1 MQNKNNNQERGNMTQ
16 KIRMNTE
23 LRNKLF
29 NKIKHTFE
37 NEDTQEREAFL
48 KARETVNDE
57 YVIAQQ
63 FAKEVVERAYPP
75 EDVSVLRTFKK
86 KYGSPCDVV
95 AKDKCFYFAH
105 NEDKDEDGDI
115 KETKSHFDFG
125 LFGNLN
131 GSEYSDEDGKKFAF
145 AYFREDLKA
154 MDCNPDIY
162 AQQNENKDNPHK
174 TKHVDECLKA
184 LGKVGNSYSS
194 RDDSTGMTKT
204 FDDQYYLDVIGTS
217 YCRSRAIACTKD
229 EYTMFEQWRV
239 AKANLVSKHQ
249 TWIDTITKQ
258 CNQLKIGL
266 KAYRYLSEGV
276 ELATELG
283 IQVDEAELIRTNSTG
298 LTIYNP
304 SNLASMIKGMKNK
317 QSANTREAKILAR
330 KQYEESLN

>member
-1 MQNKNNNQERGNMTQ
+1 MTQ

-29 NKIKHTFE
+29 NKIKNVFE
-37 NEDTQEREAFL
+37 NEDTQEREAYL
-48 KARETVNDE
+48 QARENVDIE
-57 YVIAQQ
+57 YVRA
-63 FAKEVVERAYPP
+63 FALAKGIVERAYPE
-75 EDVSVLRTFKK
+75 EDVKVLRYFKS

-105 NEDKDEDGDI
+105 NEDKDEDGDT

-145 AYFREDLKA
+145 AYYREDLKA
-154 MDCNPDIY
+154 MDCNPDIF
-162 AQQNENKDNPHK
+162 AQQSENKDNPHK
-174 TKHVDECLKA
+174 TKHVDECTKA
-184 LGKVGNSYSS
+184 LGKSGSSYHSN
-194 RDDSTGMTKT
+194 DSDTGMAKT
-204 FDDQYYLDVIGTS
+204 FNDQYYLDVIGTS

-229 EYTMFEQWRV
+229 EYEQFEAWRI
-239 AKANLVSKHQ
+239 AKASLVVNHQ
-249 TWIDTITKQ
+249 KWIDTIMKQ
-258 CNQLKIGL
+258 CDQLKIGL
-266 KAYRYLSEGV
+266 KAYRYLSEGI

-317 QSANTREAKILAR
+317 HQSREAKILAR
-330 KQYEESLN
+330 KKYEESLN

>member
-1 MQNKNNNQERGNMTQ
+1 MQNKNNNQKGTMT

-29 NKIKHTFE
+29 NKIKNVFE
-37 NEDTQEREAFL
+37 NEDTQEKEAFL
-48 KARETVNDE
+48 QARESVDHHYKYASE
-57 YVIAQQ
+57 L
-63 FAKEVVERAYPP
+63 AKLVVERSYPTD
-75 EDVSVLRTFKK
+75 DVATLRHFKK

-105 NEDKDEDGDI
+105 NEDVDSEGDT

-131 GSEYSDEDGKKFAF
+131 GSEYGSDEGKKFAV
-145 AYFREDLKA
+145 AYYREDLKA

-162 AQQNENKDNPHK
+162 AQQSENKDNPHK
-174 TKHVDECLKA
+174 TKHVDECMKA
-184 LGKVGNSYSS
+184 LGYSGYNHS
-194 RDDSTGMTKT
+194 SGSDTNIGMAKT
-204 FDDQYYLDVIGTS
+204 FDEPYFLDVIGTS

-229 EYTMFEQWRV
+229 EYTEFEHWRI
-239 AKANLVSKHQ
+239 AKGNLVSKHQ
-249 TWIDTITKQ
+249 TWIDTIMKQ
-258 CNQLKIGL
+258 CDQLKIGL
-266 KAYRYLSEGV
+266 KAYRYLSEGI

-317 QSANTREAKILAR
+317 NQSREAKILAR
-330 KQYEESLN
+330 KKYEESLN

>member
-1 MQNKNNNQERGNMTQ
+1 MQNNKNRKDTMT

-37 NEDTQEREAFL
+37 NEDTQEREAYL
-48 KARETVNDE
+48 QSRE
-57 YVIAQQ
+57 YVDEQYQSASQL
-63 FAKEVVERAYPP
+63 AKEVVERSYPTD
-75 EDVSVLRTFKK
+75 DVATLRTFKK

-105 NEDKDEDGDI
+105 SEGEKDVDGDAV
-115 KETKSHFDFG
+115 EVKSHFDFG

-131 GSEYSDEDGKKFAF
+131 GSEYGSDEGKKFAT

-162 AQQNENKDNPHK
+162 AQQNDNKDNPHK
-174 TKHVDECLKA
+174 TKHVDECMKA
-184 LGKVGNSYSS
+184 LGQSNGSYSS
-194 RDDSTGMTKT
+194 NDNTGMTKS

-217 YCRSRAIACTKD
+217 YCRSRAIACTKN
-229 EYTMFEQWRV
+229 EYEKFEEWRI

-249 TWIDTITKQ
+249 SWIDTITKQ
-258 CNQLKIGL
+258 CDQLKIGL

-283 IQVDEAELIRTNSTG
+283 IQVEEAELIRTNSTG

-330 KQYEESLN
+330 KQYEESIN

>member
-1 MQNKNNNQERGNMTQ
+1 MA

-37 NEDTQEREAFL
+37 NEDTQEREAYL
-48 KARETVNDE
+48 QAREQVDSAYE
-57 YVIAQQ
+57 GASIL
-63 FAKEVVERAYPP
+63 AKEVVERSYPTD
-75 EDVSVLRTFKK
+75 DVATLRHFKN

-105 NEDKDEDGDI
+105 NEDTDDEGETT
-115 KETKSHFDFG
+115 ETKSHFDFG
-125 LFGNLN
+125 LFGNLD
-131 GSEYSDEDGKKFAF
+131 GSEYHDSEGKKFAF
-145 AYFREDLKA
+145 AYYREELKA
-154 MDCNPDIY
+154 KDCNPDIY
-162 AQQNENKDNPHK
+162 AQQNGKDDNPHK
-174 TKHVDECLKA
+174 TKHVDACLKA
-184 LGKVGNSYSS
+184 LGYSNQYSS
-194 RDDSTGMTKT
+194 NNDVGIGMTKD
-204 FDDQYYLDVIGTS
+204 FNQPYYLDVIGTS

-229 EYTMFEQWRV
+229 EYSKFEEWRI
-239 AKANLVSKHQ
+239 AKGNLVAKHQ
-249 TWIDTITKQ
+249 TWIDTIVKQ
-258 CNQLKIGL
+258 CDQLKIGL
-266 KAYRYLSEGV
+266 KAYRYLSEGI

-317 QSANTREAKILAR
+317 NQTREAKILAR

>member
-1 MQNKNNNQERGNMTQ
+1 MQINKNRKDTMS

-29 NKIKHTFE
+29 NKMKNVFE

-48 KARETVNDE
+48 QARETVD
-57 YVIAQQ
+57 QQ
-63 FAKEVVERAYPP
+63 YTMASELAKEVVERSYPTD
-75 EDVSVLRTFKK
+75 DVATLRHFKK

-105 NEDKDEDGDI
+105 SEDKDDEGET

-131 GSEYSDEDGKKFAF
+131 GSEYSSEDGKKFAF
-145 AYFREDLKA
+145 AYYREELKA
-154 MDCNPDIY
+154 KDCNPDIF

-174 TKHVDECLKA
+174 TKHVDECMKA
-184 LGKVGNSYSS
+184 LGNVGSNVYSN
-194 RDDSTGMTKT
+194 DDNTGMAKE
-204 FDDQYYLDVIGTS
+204 FNHPYFLDVIGTS

-229 EYTMFEQWRV
+229 EYEAFETWRI
-239 AKANLVSKHQ
+239 AKGNLVVNHQ
-249 TWIDTITKQ
+249 KWIDTIMKQ
-258 CNQLKIGL
+258 CDQLKIGL
-266 KAYRYLSEGV
+266 KAYRYLSEGI

-317 QSANTREAKILAR
+317 NQSREAKILAR
-330 KQYEESLN
+330 KKYEESLN

>member
-1 MQNKNNNQERGNMTQ
+1 MQINKNNRKDTMS

-29 NKIKHTFE
+29 NKMKNVFE
-37 NEDTQEREAFL
+37 NEDTQEREGYL
-48 KARETVNDE
+48 QAREEVDRQYE
-57 YVIAQQ
+57 KAHRLAVD
-63 FAKEVVERAYPP
+63 VVERSYPP

-105 NEDKDEDGDI
+105 NEDKDEDGDTT
-115 KETKSHFDFG
+115 ETKSHFDFG

-131 GSEYSDEDGKKFAF
+131 GSEYSSEDGKKFAF

-162 AQQNENKDNPHK
+162 AQQKENKDNPHK
-174 TKHVDECLKA
+174 TKHVDECSKA
-184 LGKVGNSYSS
+184 LGHSQSHSYSNG
-194 RDDSTGMTKT
+194 DHNGMTKT

-249 TWIDTITKQ
+249 TWIDTIQKQ
-258 CNQLKIGL
+258 CDQLKIGL
-266 KAYRYLSEGV
+266 KAYRYLSEGI

-283 IQVDEAELIRTNSTG
+283 IQIDEAELIRTNSTG

-317 QSANTREAKILAR
+317 HQSREAKILAR
-330 KQYEESLN
+330 KKYEESLN

>member
-1 MQNKNNNQERGNMTQ
+1 MS

-29 NKIKHTFE
+29 NKIKNVFE
-37 NEDTQEREAFL
+37 NEDTQEKEVYL
-48 KARETVNDE
+48 QAREDVDKQYFNASE
-57 YVIAQQ
+57 L
-63 FAKEVVERAYPP
+63 AKLVVSRSYPP
-75 EDVSVLRTFKK
+75 EDVAILRTFKK
-86 KYGSPCDVV
+86 KYGQPCDVV

-105 NEDKDEDGDI
+105 NEDVDDEGET

-131 GSEYSDEDGKKFAF
+131 GSEYNDEEGRKFAV

-174 TKHVDECLKA
+174 TKHVEECMKA
-184 LGKVGNSYSS
+184 LGYSGSGHYHNS
-194 RDDSTGMTKT
+194 DDNNNIGMTKD
-204 FDDQYYLDVIGTS
+204 FNAPYYLDVIGTS

-229 EYTMFEQWRV
+229 EYEAFETWRI
-239 AKANLVSKHQ
+239 AKGNLVSKHQ
-249 TWIDTITKQ
+249 TWIDTIQKQ
-258 CNQLKIGL
+258 CDQLKIGL
-266 KAYRYLSEGV
+266 KAYRYLSEGI

-283 IQVDEAELIRTNSTG
+283 IKVDEAELIRTNSTG

-317 QSANTREAKILAR
+317 NQSREAKILAR

>member
-1 MQNKNNNQERGNMTQ
+1 MS

-37 NEDTQEREAFL
+37 NEDTQEREL
-48 KARETVNDE
+48 YLQSRE
-57 YVIAQQ
+57 YVDEQYQSASEL
-63 FAKEVVERAYPP
+63 AKEVVERSYPID
-75 EDVSVLRTFKK
+75 DVATLRTFKK
-86 KYGSPCDVV
+86 KYGQPCDVV

-105 NEDKDEDGDI
+105 NEDTDEDGDT

-131 GSEYSDEDGKKFAF
+131 GSEYDSEDGKKFAF
-145 AYFREDLKA
+145 AYYREDLKA
-154 MDCNPDIY
+154 KDCNPDIF

-184 LGKVGNSYSS
+184 LGHSTSHYNSE
-194 RDDSTGMTKT
+194 STHSGMAQT
-204 FDDQYYLDVIGTS
+204 FDNPYYLDVIGTS

-229 EYTMFEQWRV
+229 EYSKFEEWRI
-239 AKANLVSKHQ
+239 AKANLVAKHQ

-258 CNQLKIGL
+258 CDQLKIGL
-266 KAYRYLSEGV
+266 KAYRHLSEGI

-317 QSANTREAKILAR
+317 TQTREAKILAR